1 MDVEQELRAILR
13 KKLKDGAEPDGS
25 AKLADSGLDSLDLV
39 EIVFDIED
47 KFKIQLPQIEGEN
60 TALTYRDLCA
70 MVEQQIAIR
79 DAAAA
84 EAQPAGGAA
93 G

>member
-13 KKLKDGAEPDGS
+13 KKLKDGAELDGS

-79 DAAAA
+79 DAATA